1 MTIIRA
7 NGARSNLEVEN
18 LRGELRRCYQDQ
30 EELIDIH
37 VRLTRKR
44 LRQLP
49 VEEVEDEVLD
59 LAKDFQRE
67 RLGRIRR
74 KLGELFGG
82 R

>member
-18 LRGELRRCYQDQ
+18 LRGELRRCYHDQ